1 MLTLAA
7 TYPESPRPEMQ
18 KVTAKDA
25 ALPEPPRPDASS
37 GDQRNMLG
45 CVDYDYINSIDIL
58 DMHKSVVSNY
68 YIRIKAIVLRTP
80 LKFPIKSACMT
91 INNDCYSINIDYC
104 IGSNNSCFR
113 K

>member
-68 YIRIKAIVLRTP
+68 YIRIKARARGHLLNSQLNKLVY
-80 LKFPIKSACMT
+80 MT
-91 INNDCYSINIDYC
+91 INKDCYSRI
-104 IGSNNSCFR
+104 
-113 K
+113 